1 MVDNKK
7 DNPIIISTSKLNNNQ
22 IHDLHV
28 SSLINFNYKYLSNLK
43 LFIRKDYFRD
53 FLLIR
58 DFDKFVKFVEKNKK

>member
-7 DNPIIISTSKLNNNQ
+7 YNPIIISTSELNNNQ

-28 SSLINFNYKYLSNLK
+28 SSLINHNYKYLLNLK

-58 DFDKFVKFVEKNKK
+58 DLDKFVKFVEKNKK